1 MGIAYIIVL
10 ILLFYVFLKK
20 KRRYIYNPVIWMLIG
35 WCLIFGLY
43 FTSGITYKH
52 KMTLETAIYFWG
64 VFFCVLLG
72 FSFSK
77 KVRFGSGRKK
87 ERTRLVPKVNII
99 PRKIYNLFA
108 TLSILGVFLCFFD
121 IFRLNAIS
129 VALHTEMTISGI
141 GNIGILLSSIG
152 LILWLYECMYAIQE
166 NVPLRISSIICAFC
180 YLFPA
185 ILLSG
190 RQSILILTISTV
202 ETLTYSFS
210 TAKKYKYKRYI
221 IIPGVV
227 AVVLLFMYITFI
239 SSSRTI
245 VANKI
250 ALFNY
255 MYSSNMS
262 LSTEKML
269 DKMGIF
275 RSFALECLYY
285 YSHELSMLQVVFD
298 YYNGPRFWGMA
309 QLSLLARNIPIGNGE
324 TIQTLLSNNIES
336 MSRQAGVYS
345 HVWRSAT
352 SSFFIDYG
360 YVGGLIFALFIGF
373 LVGTY
378 YRKCLREKTIYNYV
392 GLSIICA
399 GMFFMLQYSPLSEGY
414 WIYPLFW
421 WIALPFIQKIL
432 IKKRI

>member
-1 MGIAYIIVL
+1 MGIVYIIVL
-10 ILLFYVFLKK
+10 ILLFYLFLKK
-20 KRRYIYNPVIWMLIG
+20 RQRYIYNPVIWMLVG

-43 FTSGITYKH
+43 YTSGITYKYEV
-52 KMTLETAIYFWG
+52 TLETGTYFWS
-64 VFFCVLLG
+64 VFLCVLLG
-72 FSFSK
+72 FSISK
-77 KVRFGSGRKK
+77 KVRFGFGRK
-87 ERTRLVPKVNII
+87 EGITRIVPKVNII

-108 TLSILGVFLCFFD
+108 TFSILGVILCLFD
-121 IFRLNAIS
+121 IVRLNSIS
-129 VALHTEMTISGI
+129 VALHTDMVISGI

-166 NVPLRISSIICAFC
+166 NIPLRVSSIICAFC

-185 ILLSG
+185 LLLSG
-190 RQSILILTISTV
+190 RQSILILVVSSVVTFA
-202 ETLTYSFS
+202 YSFS
-210 TAKKYKYKRYI
+210 ITKKYKYKRYI
-221 IIPGVV
+221 VIPG
-227 AVVLLFMYITFI
+227 AIAGSLLFMYITFI

-262 LSTEKML
+262 LATEQML
-269 DKMGIF
+269 NKLGIF
-275 RSFALECLYY
+275 RSFTLEILYY
-285 YSHELSMLQVVFD
+285 YSHELPMLQVVFD

-309 QLSLLARNIPIGNGE
+309 QLSLLARNIPAGNGE
-324 TIQTLLSNNIES
+324 TLQTLLSKYIES
-336 MSRQAGVYS
+336 MSNQAGVYS

-360 YVGGLIFALFIGF
+360 FIGGLIFAFFIGF
-373 LVGTY
+373 IVGLY
-378 YRKCLREKTIYNYV
+378 YKKCLREKTIYNYV

-421 WIALPFIQKIL
+421 WIALPFIQKLL
-432 IKKRI
+432 IKKKI